1 MLKRVLIVDDHPV
14 MAKATQMILEQIE
27 NIQVIGIAASGKS
40 CLEMTL
46 LHKPDMIMLDY
57 NLPDQFGSSV
67 AKQIKDIS
75 PNTHIVIFTGIDVSD
90 LYNQLIELGVSGII
104 SKESSERVIQNMI
117 RCIMDGYTM
126 IPLSLYRGMRLM
138 NNLPAQEALLTKDEI
153 QIMTLVV
160 RGSTQEQV
168 ANEIFVSK
176 RSVDNYLKK
185 IYAKLGVKSRVQAI
199 EKFIQSSYYT
209 DSDKSG

>member
-1 MLKRVLIVDDHPV
+1 MQRSILIVDDHPV

-27 NIQVIGIAASGKS
+27 HIRVIGIAASGKS
-40 CLEMTL
+40 CLEMTT

-67 AKQIKDIS
+67 AKQIKELS
-75 PNTHIVIFTGIDVSD
+75 PDTHIVIFTGIDVSD
-90 LYNQLIELGVSGII
+90 LYNHLIELGVSGII

-117 RCIMDGYTM
+117 RCIMDDCTM

-138 NNLPAQEALLTKDEI
+138 KSLPTQEALLTKDEI

-160 RGSTQEQV
+160 KGATQEQV

-185 IYAKLGVKSRVQAI
+185 IYAKLGVKSRVQAM

-209 DSDKSG
+209 DSDKNG

>member
-1 MLKRVLIVDDHPV
+1 MQRSILIVDDHPV
-14 MAKATQMILEQIE
+14 MAKATQTILEQIE
-27 NIQVIGIAASGKS
+27 HIRVIGIAASGKS
-40 CLEMTL
+40 CLEMTT

-67 AKQIKDIS
+67 AKQIKELS

-90 LYNQLIELGVSGII
+90 LYNHLIELGVSGII

-117 RCIMDGYTM
+117 RCIMDDFTM

-138 NNLPAQEALLTKDEI
+138 KSLPTQEVLLTKDEI

-160 RGSTQEQV
+160 KGATQEQV

-185 IYAKLGVKSRVQAI
+185 IYAKLGVKSRVQAM

-209 DSDKSG
+209 DSDKNG

>member
-1 MLKRVLIVDDHPV
+1 MQRSILIVDDHPV
-14 MAKATQMILEQIE
+14 MAKATQTILEQIE
-27 NIQVIGIAASGKS
+27 HIRVIGIAASGKS
-40 CLEMTL
+40 CLEMTA
-46 LHKPDMIMLDY
+46 LHKPNMIILDY

-75 PNTHIVIFTGIDVSD
+75 PDTHIVIFTGIDVSD
-90 LYNQLIELGVSGII
+90 LYNHLIELGVSGII

-117 RCIMDGYTM
+117 RCIMDDCTM

-138 NNLPAQEALLTKDEI
+138 KSLPTQEVLLTKDEI

-160 RGSTQEQV
+160 KGATQEQV

-185 IYAKLGVKSRVQAI
+185 SMQN
-199 EKFIQSSYYT
+199 
-209 DSDKSG
+209 

>member
-1 MLKRVLIVDDHPV
+1 MQRSILIVDDHPV

-27 NIQVIGIAASGKS
+27 HIRVIGIAASGKT
-40 CLEMTL
+40 CLEMTT

-67 AKQIKDIS
+67 AKQIKELS
-75 PNTHIVIFTGIDVSD
+75 PDTHIVIFTGIDVSD
-90 LYNQLIELGVSGII
+90 LYNHLIELGVSGII

-117 RCIMDGYTM
+117 RCIMDDCTM
-126 IPLSLYRGMRLM
+126 IPLSIYRGMRLM
-138 NNLPAQEALLTKDEI
+138 KSLPTQEVLLTKDEI

-160 RGSTQEQV
+160 KGATQEQV

-185 IYAKLGVKSRVQAI
+185 IYAKLGVKSRVQAM

-209 DSDKSG
+209 DSDKNG

>member
-1 MLKRVLIVDDHPV
+1 MQRSVLIVDDHPV

-27 NIQVIGIAASGKS
+27 HIRVIGIAASGKS
-40 CLEMTL
+40 CLEMTTT
-46 LHKPDMIMLDY
+46 HKPDMIMLDY

-67 AKQIKDIS
+67 AKQIKELS

-90 LYNQLIELGVSGII
+90 LYNHLIEIGVSGII

-117 RCIMDGYTM
+117 RCIMDDCTM

-138 NNLPAQEALLTKDEI
+138 KSLPTQEALLTNDEI

-160 RGSTQEQV
+160 KGATQEQI

-185 IYAKLGVKSRVQAI
+185 IYAKLGVKSRVQAM

-209 DSDKSG
+209 DSDKNG

>member
-1 MLKRVLIVDDHPV
+1 MQRSILIVDDHPV
-14 MAKATQMILEQIE
+14 MAKATQTILEQIE
-27 NIQVIGIAASGKS
+27 HIRVIGIAASGKS
-40 CLEMTL
+40 CLEMTA
-46 LHKPDMIMLDY
+46 LHKPNMIILDY

-75 PNTHIVIFTGIDVSD
+75 PDTHIVIFTGIDVSD
-90 LYNQLIELGVSGII
+90 LYNHLIELGVSGII

-117 RCIMDGYTM
+117 RCMMDDCTM

-138 NNLPAQEALLTKDEI
+138 KSLPTQEVLLTKDEI

-160 RGSTQEQV
+160 KGATQEQV

-185 IYAKLGVKSRVQAI
+185 IYAKLGVKSRVQAM

-209 DSDKSG
+209 DSDKNG

>member
-1 MLKRVLIVDDHPV
+1 MQRSILIVDDHPV
-14 MAKATQMILEQIE
+14 MAKATQTILEQIE
-27 NIQVIGIAASGKS
+27 HIRVIGIAASGKS
-40 CLEMTL
+40 CLEMTA
-46 LHKPDMIMLDY
+46 LHKPNMIILDY

-75 PNTHIVIFTGIDVSD
+75 PDTHIVIFTGIDVSD
-90 LYNQLIELGVSGII
+90 LYNHLIELGVSGIL

-117 RCIMDGYTM
+117 RCIMDDCTM

-138 NNLPAQEALLTKDEI
+138 KSLPTQEVLLTKDEI

-160 RGSTQEQV
+160 KGATQEQV

-185 IYAKLGVKSRVQAI
+185 IYAKLGVKSRVQAM

-209 DSDKSG
+209 DSDKNG